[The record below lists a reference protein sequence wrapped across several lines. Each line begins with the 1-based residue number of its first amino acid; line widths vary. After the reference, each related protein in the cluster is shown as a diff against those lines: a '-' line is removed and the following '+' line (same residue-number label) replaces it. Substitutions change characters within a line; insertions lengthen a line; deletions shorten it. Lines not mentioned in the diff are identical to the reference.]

1 MTEAQGTPTSDKQP
15 APRVR
20 FGNTDL
26 HVSRLCQGTAFRHL
40 PRTAVESRG
49 QQVLRHCLEQ
59 GVNFFDSA
67 VAYGWGGSEEA
78 LGKAIRGHRDRVVV
92 CTKVVPSYAPA
103 REDDA
108 PQPARFTRDFLSQQV
123 EASLRRLGTDYLD
136 LYLLHQPDEGTP
148 AEEIV
153 GAMDA
158 LVQSGKIR
166 YWGASNH
173 PAAQVREFVALS
185 TGSGRDS
192 IAGLEEYYTI
202 AGVALSDAGEHR
214 VEQLER
220 EMFPVVR
227 DAGLGLLAFSP
238 LDAGHLVPG
247 RTVEPDSP
255 LAALVQVLDEVAH
268 GLGVSRASVCVAWV
282 LAHQEVTSVL
292 GGAESP
298 EHVDEHL
305 AGTRL
310 VLPADAL
317 AALNAASAVYREER
331 VAEVRGE

>member
-1 MTEAQGTPTSDKQP
+1 MPQVPGSSKPAEQR

-26 HVSRLCQGTAFRHL
+26 HVSRLCQGTAFRNF
-40 PRTAVESRG
+40 PRIRDEPRG
-49 QQVLRHCLEQ
+49 QQVLHHCLEQ

-67 VAYGWGGSEEA
+67 VAYGWGGAEEA
-78 LGKAIRGHRDRVVV
+78 LGKAIRGHRDRVVI
-92 CTKVVPSYAPA
+92 CTKVPPFLPSAH
-103 REDDA
+103 EGDDL
-108 PQPARFTRDFLSQQV
+108 QPARFTRDFLFRQAES
-123 EASLRRLGTDYLD
+123 SLRRLGTDYLD
-136 LYLLHQPDEGTP
+136 LYLLHQPDAGTP

-173 PAAQVREFVALS
+173 SAAQVREFVALS
-185 TGSGRDS
+185 TRSGHAPV
-192 IAGLEEYYTI
+192 AGLEEYYTI
-202 AGVALSDAGEHR
+202 AGESLSDTGQHR
-214 VEQLER
+214 VQQLER

-227 DAGLGLLAFSP
+227 NAGLGLLAYSP
-238 LDAGHLVPG
+238 LDAGHLAPG
-247 RTVEPDSP
+247 RPIEPGSP
-255 LAALVQVLDEVAH
+255 LERLVRVLDEVAS
-268 GLGVSRASVCVAWV
+268 GLRVSRAAVCVAWV
-282 LAHQEVTSVL
+282 LTHPAVTSVL

-298 EHVDEHL
+298 AHVDEHL

-317 AALNAASAVYREER
+317 AALNDASATFRQDYT
-331 VAEVRGE
+331 AEAHSA